1 MTSARSFLFDGTSLK
16 SLGFSLCS
24 FDGGGEDR
32 LPLFYVPAYTTER
45 PAGHH
50 RWHVT
55 GSHYEE
61 PLSFTLSFARLCQED
76 PTVSVSQE
84 RALARWLTAS
94 PDYREFSFEDFDSGT
109 DPLAGI
115 TYFVHVT
122 SLEKEMLGGR
132 CLGFT
137 AGFAADSPFGYTA
150 PVTKALSPGTASIS
164 VTSDLPQP
172 LYPAL
177 SITASAAEYDVD
189 TEMVINDAP
198 WYVSPESDLIKK
210 LCEVYENMTGN
221 KAELMSMGGGT
232 YARSLKNRGVAFG
245 PGFPETPDGSGGAHQ
260 ANEYLSIDML
270 MRHAPICLQAM
281 YELMD

>member
-45 PAGHH
+45 PAGHY

-177 SITASAAEYDVD
+177 SITASAAGDV
-189 TEMVINDAP
+189 
-198 WYVSPESDLIKK
+198 Y
-210 LCEVYENMTGN
+210 
-221 KAELMSMGGGT
+221 
-232 YARSLKNRGVAFG
+232 LKNNSNGSFSRLDHLSAGEVVTMDKTGAGLLSSRPDHNILDDFDKNWFSLSDGANSITLEGSASVTLTYREPRKVGV
-245 PGFPETPDGSGGAHQ
+245 
-260 ANEYLSIDML
+260 
-270 MRHAPICLQAM
+270 
-281 YELMD
+281 